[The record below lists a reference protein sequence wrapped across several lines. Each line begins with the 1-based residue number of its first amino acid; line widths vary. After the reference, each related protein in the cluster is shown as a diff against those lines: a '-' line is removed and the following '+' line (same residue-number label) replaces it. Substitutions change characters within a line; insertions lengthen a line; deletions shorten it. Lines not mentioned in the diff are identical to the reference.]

1 MDLVRRI
8 RVKVGIKQI
17 DLANKLGINPPNY
30 NKIESGKYF
39 PSNVQEIEDRAL
51 SMLEQ
56 SLLDL
61 TEKTSEDLKEIKG
74 LSKEL
79 KKLKA
84 KR

>member
-74 LSKEL
+74 LGKEL